1 MTRLELFT
9 GMDGLPRWYSGKDHA
24 CQCRRRKRHRFDPW
38 ARKIPRSNSNGQR
51 SWWATIHGVTESD
64 TTEHTHNRS
73 GHSRCPTT
81 VGPSGVA
88 IEGGVSLPW

>member
-1 MTRLELFT
+1 MTHLESFT

-38 ARKIPRSNSNGQR
+38 ARKIPKSNSY
-51 SWWATIHGVTESD
+51 WTEELVGYNPWGRRVRHNSA
-64 TTEHTHNRS
+64 HNRS
-73 GHSRCPTT
+73 GHSRCATT